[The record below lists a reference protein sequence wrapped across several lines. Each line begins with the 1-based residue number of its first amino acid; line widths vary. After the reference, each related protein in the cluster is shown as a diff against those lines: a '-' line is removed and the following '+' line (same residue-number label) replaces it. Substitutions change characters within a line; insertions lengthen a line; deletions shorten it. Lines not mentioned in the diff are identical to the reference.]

1 MGRVRLLPWEYGVRN
16 LTRRPVRTAL
26 TLSALTIVVLLV
38 FVVVSFI
45 RGLESSLASSGHPQV
60 VLVYSINAEEN
71 IENSTIAAQVP
82 GLLTASLKGIR
93 KQFDVPCVSPEMF
106 LGTRVSTDNA
116 RTGMGLVRGVTS
128 QAPQVRGQVQI
139 SEGGWPQAGEIMVGT
154 LTAAKLGFD
163 PETLKVGEYLTI
175 EKQRWRIAGRFSAGG
190 TALESEIW
198 CRLEDFQ
205 QALKRQDLSLVAV
218 MLDANVSPAEIDLF
232 CKGRTDLELQAIGEV
247 AYYDSLQRH
256 YGPVRALAWL
266 VVVLVASSGVFA
278 GMNMMYGAVA
288 GRVRELAALQ
298 AIGYRRIAIALSLFQ
313 ESTLLATAASLI
325 ASAVALVFLN
335 GMAVRFTMGAFTLR
349 LDSFGLLIGML
360 TGLSL
365 GICGAIP
372 PALKALHAPVA
383 QSLKAL

>member
-1 MGRVRLLPWEYGVRN
+1 
-16 LTRRPVRTAL
+16 
-26 TLSALTIVVLLV
+26 
-38 FVVVSFI
+38 
-45 RGLESSLASSGHPQV
+45 
-60 VLVYSINAEEN
+60 
-71 IENSTIAAQVP
+71 
-82 GLLTASLKGIR
+82 
-93 KQFDVPCVSPEMF
+93 MF
-106 LGTRVSTDNA
+106 LGTQVSIGDA
-116 RTGMGLVRGVTS
+116 HTGMGLIRGVTS
-128 QAPQVRGQVQI
+128 QAPLVRGQVRI
-139 SEGGWPQAGEIMVGT
+139 IEGTWPQAGEVMVGS

-175 EKQRWRIAGRFSAGG
+175 EKRRWRIAGRFSAAG
-190 TALESEIW
+190 TALDSEIW

-205 QALKRQDLSLVAV
+205 QALKRQDLSLVAI
-218 MLDANVSPAEIDLF
+218 MLGANVPHVEIDLF
-232 CKGRTDLELQAIGEV
+232 CKSRTALELQAIGEV

-298 AIGYRRIAIALSLFQ
+298 AIGYRRIAIALSLLQ
-313 ESTLLATAASLI
+313 ENTLLATAASLI

-349 LDSFGLLIGML
+349 LDSFGLLIGAL
-360 TGLSL
+360 TGLTL

-383 QSLKAL
+383 QSLKAI